1 MKPPSMRLTSMYE
14 VACVNCGEA
23 IVSPAVEGVCVCGQ
37 AYRFEWQASYHP
49 SAMPPPPS
57 LENGDANT

>member
-1 MKPPSMRLTSMYE
+1 MYE